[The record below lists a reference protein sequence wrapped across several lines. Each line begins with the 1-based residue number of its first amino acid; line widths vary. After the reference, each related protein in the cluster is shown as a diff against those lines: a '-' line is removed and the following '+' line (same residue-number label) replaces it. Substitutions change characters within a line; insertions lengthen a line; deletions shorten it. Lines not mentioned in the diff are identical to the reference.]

1 MFKSAQVLASTTL
14 LCGVLAL
21 SGCGASQAGQ
31 EAEGTSAQPSASA
44 SVKPGTIRVASD
56 GATPSVTPGSIT
68 VVNSPEA
75 ENHGSSSE
83 HSESSSHTET
93 HESKQNS
100 DSHSS
105 GSSHEGSEQNKSDD
119 SADSQQDSQKS
130 SNSSS
135 QSDSHSSDGSSHSSE
150 SSRSSSSSNSSNSS
164 NSSGSSEKSSSSSNN
179 TTEGPGQCD
188 LDDLNISVSIGEGS
202 PGARNY
208 TLYFQNSSNS
218 PCTLRGYPRVVHAGP
233 SGTWVGREASTSD
246 EYMNSAGVTLNPGDS
261 TTAVLR
267 SVYPARFGD
276 DCGSRPVQGFLVGLP
291 SGSGGVIV
299 PLDTTA
305 CSSSVPQL
313 SVGQFGAR

>member
-56 GATPSVTPGSIT
+56 GATSSVTPGSIT

-105 GSSHEGSEQNKSDD
+105 GSSQEGSEQNKSDD

-135 QSDSHSSDGSSHSSE
+135 QSDSHSSNGSSHSSE
-150 SSRSSSSSNSSNSS
+150 SSRSSSSSNSSDRSS
-164 NSSGSSEKSSSSSNN
+164 NSSNN
-179 TTEGPGQCD
+179 TAEGPGQCD
-188 LDDLNISVSIGEGS
+188 LDDLNISVSMGDGS

-208 TLYFQNSSNS
+208 TLYFQNSSDS
-218 PCTLRGYPRVVHAGP
+218 SCTLRGYPRVVHAGP

-246 EYMNSAGVTLNPGDS
+246 EYMNPAGVTLNPGDS

>member
-14 LCGVLAL
+14 LCCVLAL

-56 GATPSVTPGSIT
+56 GATPSVSPGSIT
-68 VVNSPEA
+68 VVNSPDA
-75 ENHGSSSE
+75 EHHESSSE

-93 HESKQNS
+93 HESKQS
-100 DSHSS
+100 STSADSH
-105 GSSHEGSEQNKSDD
+105 HEGSEQNKSDD
-119 SADSQQDSQKS
+119 SDSQQDSQKGSDSSSQSGSRSSGNS
-130 SNSSS
+130 SNSS
-135 QSDSHSSDGSSHSSE
+135 GSSN
-150 SSRSSSSSNSSNSS
+150 SSSSSNSSNSS
-164 NSSGSSEKSSSSSNN
+164 SSSEKSSNSSNN
-179 TTEGPGQCD
+179 NAEGPTQCD
-188 LDDLNISVSIGEGS
+188 LDDLNVSVAIGEGS

-233 SGTWVGREASTSD
+233 SGTWVGREASASA
-246 EYMNSAGVTLNPGDS
+246 EYMNPAGVTLNPGDS

>member
-14 LCGVLAL
+14 LCCVLAL

-56 GATPSVTPGSIT
+56 GATSSVTPGSIT
-68 VVNSPEA
+68 VVNSPDA

-119 SADSQQDSQKS
+119 SDSQQDSQKGSDSSSQSGSRSSGNS
-130 SNSSS
+130 SNSS
-135 QSDSHSSDGSSHSSE
+135 GSSN
-150 SSRSSSSSNSSNSS
+150 SSSSSNSSNSS
-164 NSSGSSEKSSSSSNN
+164 SSSEKSSNSSNN
-179 TTEGPGQCD
+179 NAEGPTQCD
-188 LDDLNISVSIGEGS
+188 LDDLNVSVAIGDGS

-246 EYMNSAGVTLNPGDS
+246 EYMNPAGVTLNPGDS